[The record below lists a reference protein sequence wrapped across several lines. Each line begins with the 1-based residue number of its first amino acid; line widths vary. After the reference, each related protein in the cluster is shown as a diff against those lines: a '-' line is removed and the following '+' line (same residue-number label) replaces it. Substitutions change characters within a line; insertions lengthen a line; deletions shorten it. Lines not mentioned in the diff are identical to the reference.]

1 MKTSLSLVFAARYFR
16 TQRRDAGNAST
27 LLSVL
32 GIAVGVMTLT
42 VVLAVM
48 NGFQLGFID
57 SIVEISSYHL
67 QARLKPDAVQP
78 ADDEVRAR
86 LVGIPGVTAVVPFVE
101 RQALIQGEFQRPR
114 AASVRA
120 VPPDLFSRDPSQAA
134 MLKPIY
140 GTFDLSDPRSVVVGS
155 EIATGLGLRIGDTL
169 SVDSYAGGAGG
180 RPVPRR
186 DVFRVKG
193 VFQTGYLDFDSGLVF
208 ISLEAADALYGA
220 GTALPRTW
228 GVKIA
233 DRFQDGGPLRAARAA
248 LQVYGY
254 GVESWQT
261 YNKSFFDA
269 LFMEKL
275 MMMVLVGLIFLVVG
289 FNVYHSLRRSVFER
303 MEEIGVLKAVGVP
316 PGRIQAIF
324 VLEGLFI
331 GVAGAGSGLIA
342 GLLLSVNVNEVFAG
356 VERAISWVAG
366 AWRMLAFPFVS
377 GPSAA
382 QFRIF
387 SPTIFYLS
395 KIPFHIYLREA
406 FMVSAFAVVACAGA
420 AWAASRAV
428 SRFRPSEVL
437 RYE

>member
-1 MKTSLSLVFAARYFR
+1 VKTSLPLLFASRYFR

-48 NGFQLGFID
+48 NGFQLGFIE

-67 QARLKPDAVQP
+67 QAQPRLTERQPPDPVVSAG
-78 ADDEVRAR
+78 
-86 LVGIPGVTAVVPFVE
+86 LVNIRGVTAVVPFVE

-114 AASVRA
+114 AVLLRA
-120 VPPDLFSRDPSQAA
+120 VPADLFARDPVQAR
-134 MLKPIY
+134 MLSPKL
-140 GTFDLSDPRSVVVGS
+140 GRFDLSDPHSVVVGS
-155 EIATGLGLRIGDTL
+155 EVATGLGLRIGDTL
-169 SVDSYAGGAGG
+169 SVDSYAAGAAG

-186 DVFRVKG
+186 DVFRVAG
-193 VFQTGYLDFDSGLVF
+193 IFQTGYLDFDAGLVF
-208 ISLEAADALYGA
+208 ISLEAADALYG
-220 GTALPRTW
+220 GGSALPRTW

-233 DRFQDGGPLRAARAA
+233 NRFEDGAPLRDARAA
-248 LQVYGY
+248 LAGH
-254 GVESWQT
+254 GFSVESWRT
-261 YNKSFFDA
+261 YNKAFFDA

-303 MEEIGVLKAVGVP
+303 MEEIGVLKAIGVP

-331 GVAGAGSGLIA
+331 GAVGAAAGLLA

-356 VERAISWVAG
+356 VERLVSWALG
-366 AWRMLAFPFVS
+366 AVRLLTLPFVS
-377 GPSAA
+377 NPAGAR
-382 QFRIF
+382 FRIF
-387 SPTIFYLS
+387 SPNVFYLS
-395 KIPFHIYLREA
+395 KIPSHVYLREA
-406 FMVSAFAVVACAGA
+406 FMISAFAVVACAGA